1 MKIAVLSDTRVPT
14 LPTGGHGLGR
24 FAHRLATYLQKQ
36 GHNVT
41 LYAGAGSK
49 FDGKLVMDSSEL
61 QRAGILRQGE
71 ADVFLDMSHDHDLS
85 RIHPDWAVLNYVVD
99 AEVRYQPPNAAVVL
113 HAQEKYHP
121 NGRYI
126 PMGFEVGDYPIYAVK
141 KDYLAYAAKVI
152 VHKGYHV
159 ALEVHQSQEIPV
171 RFVGER
177 FVNDPLPSWKP
188 ELHGK
193 EFETFVGEAK
203 GLLYPGLPVKGFGA
217 GAVQIEAALMG
228 TPCLCLDNSSA
239 VEWVEHGV
247 SGYICRDAEEMADAV
262 QDLGL
267 LNAHQMREWAVASFG
282 IEHTL
287 DVLEDMLQAVV
298 DGERW

>member
-24 FAHRLATYLQKQ
+24 LAHRLATHLQKR

-49 FDGKLVMDSSEL
+49 FDGKLVMDTNEL
-61 QRAGILRQGE
+61 QRAGILRQSD
-71 ADVFLDMSHDHDLS
+71 AAVYLDMSHDHDLS
-85 RIHPDWAVLNYVVD
+85 RIQPDWPVLNYVVD
-99 AEVRYQPPNAAVVL
+99 SEVQYQPPNTAIIL
-113 HAQEKYHP
+113 HTQQKYHP
-121 NGRYI
+121 CGRYI
-126 PMGFEVGDYPIYAVK
+126 AQGFVVDDYPLYPVK
-141 KDYLAYAAKVI
+141 KDYLAFAAKI
-152 VHKGYHV
+152 IEHKGHHV

-171 RFVGER
+171 RFVGEKYT
-177 FVNDPLPSWKP
+177 NDPLPSWKP

-193 EFETFVGEAK
+193 AFLDFVGEAC

-228 TPCLCLDNSSA
+228 TPCLALDFSPA
-239 VEWVEHGV
+239 AEWVEHGV
-247 SGYICRDAEEMADAV
+247 SGFIVKDGQEMADAV
-262 QDLGL
+262 QDLKL
-267 LNAHQMREWAVASFG
+267 LNPAKMREWAADHFD
-282 IEHTL
+282 IEKTL
-287 DVLEDMLQAVV
+287 DVLEEQLQAVA